1 MYINAWLESS
11 YCWSFTQLFRVLR
24 DQWGE
29 NFDSFI
35 SRKVVVIPGDVS
47 LHNLGL
53 KDEEL
58 KIKMLE
64 EINVIVNLAGTSKF
78 EERFHYQIK
87 TNFILFFCL
96 PNKFD
101 QFDFF
106 FLFLQVSH
114 LNGCKYNVSSTCI
127 KLRKELS

>member
-1 MYINAWLESS
+1 M
-11 YCWSFTQLFRVLR
+11 
-24 DQWGE
+24 
-29 NFDSFI
+29 
-35 SRKVVVIPGDVS
+35 VIPGDVS